1 MKYGF
6 YLHSCPTNVQE
17 LCTLLYCYY
26 SKLVQTKHTTK
37 FKVKKK
43 GRL

>member
-6 YLHSCPTNVQE
+6 YLHRYHINVQE
-17 LCTLLYCYY
+17 LCALLYCYY
-26 SKLVQTKHTTK
+26 NKLVQPKHTTK
-37 FKVKKK
+37 FKVIKK